1 MDALK
6 DSGEFK
12 QLDVMIASS
21 LWTIVKG
28 EWVSNLRRKNE
39 KLIEQNDMLN
49 GRQIYW
55 YLCTELRRSPYIDSM
70 EATAHF
76 MSLLM
81 RNDNLQGYLNAWR
94 KSFEN
99 LAIKPSDDIIEWKF
113 YTEIAKS
120 EQFRPT
126 FERHEWAINH
136 ENGKRDFETLWKM
149 VETHIHQEKKKR
161 NDNQEKGPT
170 VWGLAAQADNK
181 KGKGKGKEKGGKGK
195 ESASELTCPTGGCR
209 TYFWKG
215 TCPKL
220 ATGNCEFK
228 HDVTKFPAGKGTKE
242 GKGKKGKGKG
252 KEKGEG
258 KKDSKAGGRTRSAT
272 PKPAKSPSRGTSPS
286 GDADRMPCSSYSKDG
301 ICKRPNQ
308 SVPCKFWHPPVCPF
322 ERKGPGKC
330 RDGDKCS
337 LLHFEKP
344 SYEQKKAA
352 VAALPAAKAKGKAKE
367 KAKAKPKPKAKGAM
381 VAVRVMLP
389 DYRTQ
394 PTCIC
399 RDGIE
404 DDLDT
409 RHCINRCM
417 PHSLYCAMCSPDEC
431 RCGCGPCE
439 GSPEPSSDPS
449 DPGYHDPDRTE
460 PWNIDS
466 ESSTSEG
473 PQPPPSSPEEE
484 WPPVPERHDSHSL
497 RNQFGSRSRLVMRGC
512 NESCKDCTM
521 SDDLAALEPLS
532 PLN

>member
-1 MDALK
+1 M
-6 DSGEFK
+6 
-12 QLDVMIASS
+12 
-21 LWTIVKG
+21 
-28 EWVSNLRRKNE
+28 
-39 KLIEQNDMLN
+39 
-49 GRQIYW
+49 
-55 YLCTELRRSPYIDSM
+55 
-70 EATAHF
+70 
-76 MSLLM
+76 
-81 RNDNLQGYLNAWR
+81 
-94 KSFEN
+94 
-99 LAIKPSDDIIEWKF
+99 
-113 YTEIAKS
+113 
-120 EQFRPT
+120 
-126 FERHEWAINH
+126 
-136 ENGKRDFETLWKM
+136 
-149 VETHIHQEKKKR
+149 
-161 NDNQEKGPT
+161 
-170 VWGLAAQADNK
+170 
-181 KGKGKGKEKGGKGK
+181 
-195 ESASELTCPTGGCR
+195 TCPTGGCR

-258 KKDSKAGGRTRSAT
+258 KKARGRTAT
-272 PKPAKSPSRGTSPS
+272 PKPSKPPSRGTSPS
-286 GDADRMPCSSYSKDG
+286 GDADRAPCSSYSKDG

-344 SYEQKKAA
+344 SWEQKKAA

-409 RHCINRCM
+409 RHCMNRCV

-466 ESSTSEG
+466 DSSTSEG
-473 PQPPPSSPEEE
+473 PPQLAEPPEYEQPPPSTSSDEE
-484 WPPVPERHDSHSL
+484 WPPVPGTENPRQKNNL
-497 RNQFGSRSRLVMRGC
+497 FCNKFGSKARLCAKGC
-512 NESCKDCTM
+512 KVSHDQ
-521 SDDLAALEPLS
+521 SADHDPS